1 MCFIHICSPGN
12 SSAIIG
18 AVVTFAVVI
27 ATVIMALVILL
38 TCIKN
43 EAFKSVYETANI
55 I

>member
-1 MCFIHICSPGN
+1 MYVHQEI

-27 ATVIMALVILL
+27 TTVIMALVILL

-43 EAFKSVYETANI
+43 KAFKSVYETANI